1 MSISIVNLPRTLIK
15 PTSRC
20 KFEWNLKGSSSSYGT
35 LFVLENS
42 DLESAADVLA
52 ESTSDDVS
60 PWKIRHV
67 LVQESALS
75 RFTSLVSMRLRPFS
89 EVLLRNEAFV
99 SEFNNGLAVAHSMG
113 LDCIS
118 NASIPTSVRPT
129 LVLGGARSHFDTE
142 GKAMAPLITFNAF
155 RTIKEGIAAFN
166 STNGGSISVWSD
178 GLSGAYEVAHS
189 VQASTVWI
197 NCFAKFNNNVPFAF
211 RPGGLTYG
219 GDLGILDRFVKLRT
233 SQVNAVQDTKPY
245 KINEL
250 CDGKVIYK

>member
-1 MSISIVNLPRTLIK
+1 M
-15 PTSRC
+15 
-20 KFEWNLKGSSSSYGT
+20 
-35 LFVLENS
+35 FVTESS
-42 DLESAADVLA
+42 DLESAADILS
-52 ESTSDDVS
+52 ENTSDDIS

-67 LVQESALS
+67 LVQESVLS
-75 RFTSLVSMRLRPFS
+75 RFKALVSMRLRSFS
-89 EVLLRNEAFV
+89 EVLLRNETFV

-113 LDCIS
+113 LDCLS

-129 LVLGGARSHFDTE
+129 LVVGGARSHFDRDDV
-142 GKAMAPLITFNAF
+142 MAPLITFNVF

-166 STNGGSISVWSD
+166 SANGGSISIWSD
-178 GLSGAYEVAHS
+178 GISGAYEVAHS

-211 RPGGLTYG
+211 RAGALNYG

-233 SQVNAVQDTKPY
+233 SHVNAVQDSKPY

-250 CDGKVIYK
+250 CGKVISK